1 MWAYVFLLWWQ
12 ELLIQ
17 QLQDEISRLRRH
29 TSTPINA
36 VDSSD
41 NNTSQLHDKTV
52 VELREQLRKAT
63 SHIKQLADDKR
74 VLIEVGNRL
83 RAELMR
89 NGNSSTAFG
98 HLPAA
103 VYLYV
108 QFLKFQFLLLLFV
121 WFSCSGL
128 CSIHTR
134 TRTHV
139 HTHTHTHTQLFNGR
153 LSGTTRVGRYQKK
166 HSPTHTHP
174 DHRTSFISF
183 RHLQRSMAS
192 SLFSLRAW
200 QFTLWQPL
208 SRSCLVFPLVLDPH
222 LHTPCISSTVILYH
236 LPPFSTIHELCCI
249 HSLQFFPVVKC
260 VETAL
265 SPLYFYSYVLAT
277 YCFQHPLFLTFY
289 DMWKLCRE
297 RK

>member
-1 MWAYVFLLWWQ
+1 
-12 ELLIQ
+12 LIQ
-17 QLQDEISRLRRH
+17 QLQDEIARLRQH

-89 NGNSSTAFG
+89 NGNSSTAFD

-108 QFLKFQFLLLLFV
+108 QFLKFHFLLLLFV

-128 CSIHTR
+128 CST
-134 TRTHV
+134 
-139 HTHTHTHTQLFNGR
+139 
-153 LSGTTRVGRYQKK
+153 
-166 HSPTHTHP
+166 
-174 DHRTSFISF
+174 
-183 RHLQRSMAS
+183 
-192 SLFSLRAW
+192 W
-200 QFTLWQPL
+200 
-208 SRSCLVFPLVLDPH
+208 
-222 LHTPCISSTVILYH
+222 
-236 LPPFSTIHELCCI
+236 
-249 HSLQFFPVVKC
+249 
-260 VETAL
+260 
-265 SPLYFYSYVLAT
+265 
-277 YCFQHPLFLTFY
+277 
-289 DMWKLCRE
+289 
-297 RK
+297 